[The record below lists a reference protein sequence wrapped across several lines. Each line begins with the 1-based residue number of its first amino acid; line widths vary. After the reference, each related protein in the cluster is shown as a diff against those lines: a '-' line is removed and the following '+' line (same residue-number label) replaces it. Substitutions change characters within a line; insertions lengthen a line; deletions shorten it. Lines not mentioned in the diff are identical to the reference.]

1 MLILDDKVKNNFN
14 KTSVRFLSS
23 LKIRI
28 YLR

>member
-1 MLILDDKVKNNFN
+1 MNNFN